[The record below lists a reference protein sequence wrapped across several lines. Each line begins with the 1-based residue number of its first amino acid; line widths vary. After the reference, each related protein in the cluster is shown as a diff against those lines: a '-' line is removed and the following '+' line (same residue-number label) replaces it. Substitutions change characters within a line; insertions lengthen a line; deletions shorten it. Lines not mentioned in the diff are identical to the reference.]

1 MKRQRDEIIE
11 HKVGDSNP
19 VPNGLS
25 KEKVMPQKIR
35 ASIAYGVGKGFS
47 KPENLM
53 RGEVIRSVITE
64 F

>member
-1 MKRQRDEIIE
+1 
-11 HKVGDSNP
+11 
-19 VPNGLS
+19 
-25 KEKVMPQKIR
+25 MPQKIR